1 MEMINASGPLEAHMC
16 SRASWASSAKPG
28 DDCFEGI
35 ETLDI
40 ESSQHSRGILV
51 YFEVC
56 HVLLTPSP
64 TCSRKVGLLLQDWS
78 CSKSV

>member
-1 MEMINASGPLEAHMC
+1 MEFINASGPSEAHLC

-28 DDCFEGI
+28 DDCFEGL

-51 YFEVC
+51 YFEVR
-56 HVLLTPSP
+56 HLLVTLPP
-64 TCSRKVGLLLQDWS
+64 TCSRKVGLLPRDQSASL
-78 CSKSV
+78 